1 MSARTG
7 ASAQALHDRKLDVGV
22 GTFVSNLVM
31 YFIVLTCALT
41 LHANGQKDIETT
53 RQAAEALRPLAG
65 WFAATL
71 YTVGLV
77 GVGLLA
83 IPTLV
88 GSSAYAFAETFGWR
102 QGLDEP
108 YRAARPFYAIII
120 ISTVAAIGLDF
131 SAIKPVQ
138 AMFWSAVLNGLLAP
152 FMLVGILLVASD
164 RELMHNQP
172 SSTLSR
178 VVVAITTLAMFAAA
192 IALFLV

>member
-1 MSARTG
+1 M
-7 ASAQALHDRKLDVGV
+7 GV

-102 QGLDEP
+102 QGLDES

-131 SAIKPVQ
+131 SAMNPVQ
-138 AMFWSAVLNGLLAP
+138 AMFWAAVLNGMLAP
-152 FMLVGILLVASD
+152 FILAGILLVASD
-164 RELMHNQP
+164 RGLMHNQP
-172 SSTLSR
+172 SSALSR
-178 VVVAITTLAMFAAA
+178 IVVAITTLAMFAAA

>member
-1 MSARTG
+1 MIGLKMFHQTSKNPSCYFWARW
-7 ASAQALHDRKLDVGV
+7 QFPLHSLSSSCLWPAIHLRAD
-22 GTFVSNLVM
+22 
-31 YFIVLTCALT
+31 IQ
-41 LHANGQKDIETT
+41 LHANGHKNVETT
-53 RQAAEALRPLAG
+53 RQAAEALRPLTG

-102 QGLDEP
+102 QGLDES

-120 ISTVAAIGLDF
+120 ISTLAAIGLYF
-131 SAIKPVQ
+131 SAIHPVQ
-138 AMFWSAVLNGLLAP
+138 ALFWSAVLNGMLAP

-164 RELMHNQP
+164 RELMHNRAP
-172 SSTLSR
+172 RSPASSWRSR
-178 VVVAITTLAMFAAA
+178 R
-192 IALFLV
+192 